1 MNQNPSAEVVAATPK
16 AASASAK
23 AKKIARVGGAAVFT
37 FAMFGT
43 LALPAYAFN
52 APEEA
57 TAPVAAEVQTMK
69 VTAGYDIT
77 EIVDVPLEVD
87 STVAEQERLEKE
99 RAEAAKAAD
108 ERAKQTT
115 DSAAPAA
122 AAAAAVEVPA
132 GVGAGGIVSAALA
145 QLGVAQDCTDL
156 VQNSIAAVGLTSR
169 RDQGGYDHGVGD
181 FSRYGQT
188 TEYVHGVTELAPGD
202 ILVWPGAH
210 VAVYVGGGQA
220 VHGGWAGFTT
230 AVAGITRYGNDYAAL
245 VVRMS

>member
-1 MNQNPSAEVVAATPK
+1 MNQNPGTEVVAATPK
-16 AASASAK
+16 AASTSAK

-52 APEEA
+52 QPESEIAPA
-57 TAPVAAEVQTMK
+57 AAEVQTMK

-77 EIVDVPLEVD
+77 EIVDVPLEID
-87 STVAEQERLEKE
+87 SSIAEQERLEKE
-99 RAEAAKAAD
+99 REEAKKAAEERAAKQQEAAAV
-108 ERAKQTT
+108 
-115 DSAAPAA
+115 
-122 AAAAAVEVPA
+122 AAVEVPA

-156 VQNSIAAVGLTSR
+156 VQNALAAVGITTR
-169 RDQGGYDHGVGD
+169 RDAGGYDHGVGD
-181 FSRYGQT
+181 FARYGQT
-188 TEYVHGVTELAPGD
+188 TTYVHGETELAPGD
-202 ILVWPGAH
+202 VLVWNGAH
-210 VAVYVGGGQA
+210 AAVYVGGGQA

-230 AVAGITRYGNDYAAL
+230 VTAGITRFGNDYPHY